1 MIRHDIQK
9 DFGVMQAL
17 LHESSS
23 VHLPRVLRIRK
34 ELAAGKRLDEKDVA
48 FMHEVFKAAGHLKP
62 FVDRHLEFQEFYA
75 REIMLL
81 HEITALALANELEPR
96 VFN

>member
-1 MIRHDIQK
+1 MISHAIQK
-9 DFGVMQAL
+9 DLGVMQAL

-34 ELAAGKRLDEKDVA
+34 ELTAGKRLDEKDLA

-62 FVDRHLEFQEFYA
+62 LVDRHLEYQEFYA
-75 REIMLL
+75 REIMLF
-81 HEITALALANELEPR
+81 HEITSLALANELNSP
-96 VFN
+96 VIN

>member
-1 MIRHDIQK
+1 
-9 DFGVMQAL
+9 MQAL

-34 ELAAGKRLDEKDVA
+34 ELSTGKRLDEKDLA
-48 FMHEVFKAAGHLKP
+48 FMHEVCKAAGHLKP
-62 FVDRHLEFQEFYA
+62 LVERHFDYQEFYA

-81 HEITALALANELEPR
+81 HEITSLALANELNPP